1 MVCIRRGF
9 FYSLLI
15 ASVLV
20 LISGSNVN
28 AQQVFGSIIGTVTDP
43 SGSAVANAKV
53 TITDVTKGTS
63 FDTTTNDSGEYSKG
77 QLIPDTYKVTIEA
90 TGFQKVVSNDLQ
102 VLVDQSTPF
111 NATMTV
117 GNVEQT
123 VEVTAAAPLLQ
134 TDRADVAQT
143 FTAKELSELPSV
155 GRNLQSFELLNPG
168 VVKFGWQHASDE
180 NPQGSVQ
187 TEVNG
192 QLFDSTGYYLDGTI
206 NQDPI
211 LGIIVINPTFDSVN
225 EVKQSSQDYDAEF
238 GYTGAGLMTYSTKSG
253 TNDLHGDAFE
263 YIYLNTPGFQD
274 FGRDP
279 FAQNTPLAPGVY
291 TPTTHQ
297 SQFGGSI
304 GGRII
309 KDKLFFFG
317 DAQLSRNHTGG
328 SVLAAVPTAQDRT
341 GNLSDW
347 LAINTGTFTAAN
359 GTVYPNYQ
367 IFDPATGNPTNGTG
381 RTPFPGNIIPANRIS
396 PQALNLINSYFPL
409 PDTAQSCP
417 GCPYNNFSGSGV
429 LSNDANQWNT
439 RWDYYASQ
447 KDTIFGRFSSAGF
460 NLGGPGVFGVE
471 AGGPALTGLTTS
483 GSALRYAGESTSQ
496 DYSIAAGWTHTASAT
511 LVNEFRFGYMK
522 YHVNDVPGGYGT
534 TPASSAGIPG
544 MNLNNTYASGLPY
557 FEVDLPTYSGSA
569 SATTAYQLGY
579 DLADN
584 GCNCPLTQTEQQYQ
598 FVDNISKIHGNHNF
612 KIGADIRY
620 ALNLRV
626 PSDNHRA
633 GEVYFNDS
641 NTAYI
646 ATAGGPTLGG
656 NGFAS
661 FLLGDPE
668 QFQRY
673 VSSST
678 DAMEHQKRL
687 FWYGQ
692 DEWRVTPKLTF
703 TYGLRWEMVFPE
715 TVNAPGNGA
724 ELNVN
729 TGLMEVFGEGL
740 VSSHGYQNMNWHEF
754 APRVSL
760 AYQVTP
766 KTVVR
771 AGYGWTYSLGTFGST
786 FGHNVTQNPPI
797 LVRQTINQGNTC
809 GNNFCDVFTL
819 GPTGNGLSVGPP
831 LFNPAALE
839 PGPNGTYPLS
849 GVAPNNIE
857 VKTRPGIFTMPV
869 FYLFN
874 FTVQHQLTNKISVQG
889 GYVGN
894 QGRHTP
900 LGTDMSFNMNQ
911 PEFVPGVGAPG
922 VFPFNGGLGPRYDYG
937 WTQGI
942 DNYCNCA
949 NNEYNSFQGLVK
961 IAGAGGYTL
970 TGNYTWQSSQGDGW
984 GGNEAY
990 TFLYD
995 RPLGWGNN
1003 PNIPHQQIVVAQT
1016 WNIPFGRGRKWGSNV
1031 ARPIDWVLGGW
1042 NVSGVTSIYSGI
1054 PFMPTL
1060 ENYGSGIQPY
1070 TGPNN
1075 RPDVGSGSPYPGTKN
1090 RNQWIVGCPAGSC
1103 TTGPYLFPASNAF
1116 GNYPVNTLYGPWFFD
1131 QDASVMKQFSITER
1145 LKFTLRTDA
1154 RNAFNHTN
1162 LATPNAD
1169 VQSGTVGRI
1178 TGLAFGGGNM
1188 RLLQYSGTISW

>member
-9 FYSLLI
+9 LYSFFLASALLLMW
-15 ASVLV
+15 A
-20 LISGSNVN
+20 GSAI

-43 SGSAVANAKV
+43 SGSAVNNAKV

-63 FDTTTNDSGEYSKG
+63 FEVNTNDAGQYTKG

-90 TGFQKVVSNDLQ
+90 PGFQKVVSNDLQ
-102 VLVDQSTPF
+102 VVVDQSTPF
-111 NATMTV
+111 NATMQV

-143 FTAKELSELPSV
+143 FTARELSELPSI
-155 GRNLQSFELLNPG
+155 GHNLQAFELLNPG

-211 LGIIVINPTFDSVN
+211 LGIIVINPTFDSVS
-225 EVKQSSQDYDAEF
+225 EVKQASQDYDAEF
-238 GYTGAGLMTYSTKSG
+238 GYEGAGLMTYSTKSG
-253 TNDLHGDAFE
+253 TNEFHGDAFE
-263 YIYLNTPGFQD
+263 YLYLNTPGFQD

-279 FAQNTPLAPGVY
+279 FSQDVALSPGVY

-317 DAQLSRNHTGG
+317 DAQISRNHTGG
-328 SVLAAVPTAQDRT
+328 STLTNTPSAQERT

-347 LAINTGTFTAAN
+347 LALPNVGTFTAN
-359 GTVYPNYQ
+359 GTTYSNNQ
-367 IFDPATGNPTNGTG
+367 IFDPLTGNQANGTG
-381 RTPFPGNIIPANRIS
+381 RTPFAGDVIPTSRLS
-396 PQALNLINSYFPL
+396 PQALALLTYFPL
-409 PDTAQSCP
+409 PNTSQSCA
-417 GCPYNNFSGSGV
+417 GCPYQNYSGSGV
-429 LSNDANQWNT
+429 LGNDAEQWNT

-447 KDTIFGRFSSAGF
+447 KDSIFGRFSSAHF
-460 NLGGPGVFGVE
+460 TLGGPGVFGVE
-471 AGGPALTGLTTS
+471 AGGDALTGLTTS
-483 GSALRYAGESTSQ
+483 GSALRYAGESSSQ

-522 YHVNDVPGGYGT
+522 YFVNDVPGGFGSQ
-534 TPASSAGIPG
+534 PATAAGIPG
-544 MNLNNTYASGLPY
+544 MNLDSTYTSGMPY
-557 FEVDLPTYSGSA
+557 FRIEDPSYD
-569 SATTAYQLGY
+569 YKLGY
-579 DLADN
+579 DLDTN
-584 GCNCPLTQTEQQYQ
+584 GCNCPLTQREQQYQ

-612 KIGADIRY
+612 KWGADIRY

-633 GEVYFNDS
+633 GETYFNGS
-641 NTAYI
+641 NTGYI
-646 ATAGGPTLGG
+646 PSVGASPEGGLGL
-656 NGFAS
+656 AS
-661 FLLGDPE
+661 FLLGDPY

-703 TYGLRWEMVFPE
+703 TYGVRWEMVFPE

-740 VSSHGYQNMNWHEF
+740 VSSHGYQSMNWHEF

-760 AYQVTP
+760 AYQITP

-786 FGHNVTQNPPI
+786 FGHNVTQNVPVLAHQNI
-797 LVRQTINQGNTC
+797 TQQTAC

-819 GPTGNGLSVGPP
+819 GPSGNGLAVGPTP
-831 LFNPAALE
+831 YSPGTLV
-839 PGPNGTYPLS
+839 PGPNGTFSLPGTGPEAVES
-849 GVAPNNIE
+849 
-857 VKTRPGIFTMPV
+857 KTRPGIFTMPV

-874 FTVQHQLTNKISVQG
+874 FAVQHQVTNKISIQG
-889 GYVGN
+889 AYVGN

-911 PEFVPGVGAPG
+911 EFYNPAVPAGTASLY
-922 VFPFNGGLGPRYDYG
+922 PFAGLYGPRYNYG
-937 WTQGI
+937 WTQAI

-961 IAGAGGYTL
+961 VAGAGGYTL

-984 GGNEAY
+984 GGNEGY

-995 RPLGWGNN
+995 RALGWGNN
-1003 PNIPHQQIVVAQT
+1003 PNIPHQQITLAQT
-1016 WNIPFGRGRKWGSNV
+1016 WNIPFGRGRKWGSNMNRAV
-1031 ARPIDWVLGGW
+1031 DWVLGGW
-1042 NVSGVTSIYSGI
+1042 NLSGITSVYSGV
-1054 PFMPTL
+1054 PFMPTID
-1060 ENYGSGIQPY
+1060 NYGANGGQPY
-1070 TGPNN
+1070 TGPSN
-1075 RPDVGSGSPYPGTKN
+1075 RPDVGSGSPYPSTQN
-1090 RNQWIVGCPAGSC
+1090 RNQWILGLSNSSAYALPAAD
-1103 TTGPYLFPASNAF
+1103 TF
-1116 GNYPVNTLYGPWFFD
+1116 GNYPINTLYGPWFFD
-1131 QDASVMKQFSITER
+1131 QDVSVMKQFAITER

-1162 LATPNAD
+1162 LGTPNSD
-1169 VQSGTVGRI
+1169 IQSSSVGQI